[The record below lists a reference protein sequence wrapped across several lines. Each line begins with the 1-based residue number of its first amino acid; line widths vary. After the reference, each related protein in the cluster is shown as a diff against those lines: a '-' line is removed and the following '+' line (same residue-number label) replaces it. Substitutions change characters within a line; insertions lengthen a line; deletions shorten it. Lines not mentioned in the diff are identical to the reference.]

1 MKKRICFDSSRCSRR
16 QKGLTEVRR
25 RVAGIDAKPEDGQH
39 WANCEP
45 DPEPT
50 AWLTGNILDVISCYE
65 LLSDYKMQTASSV
78 LIASD
83 DQWWQVGSITSAQ
96 TGFTFR

>member
-1 MKKRICFDSSRCSRR
+1 MHLEAMQNPRAANAGQIVSQSQSQSQSPFRVY
-16 QKGLTEVRR
+16 GLV
-25 RVAGIDAKPEDGQH
+25 DGQY
-39 WANCEP
+39 P
-45 DPEPT
+45 RRYPF
-50 AWLTGNILDVISCYE
+50 
-65 LLSDYKMQTASSV
+65 LLYIRPRLQMQTASSV